1 MYVSKTRRLI
11 ERAEK
16 IINLIHD
23 CNNRI
28 ENYRVTLVDF
38 DSAKE
43 FEVIKFIYTREYLL
57 NREIE
62 LTRVKLRLVNVYK
75 NILADLLFEAH
86 RQGISEFTSIIKSLN
101 A

>member
-16 IINLIHD
+16 IIDLIHD

-28 ENYRVTLVDF
+28 ENYRVTLIDF
-38 DSAKE
+38 DKAGQ
-43 FEVIKFIYTREYLL
+43 FAVIKFIYTREYLL
-57 NREIE
+57 NRDTE
-62 LTRVKLRLVNVYK
+62 LTRVKERLVNVYK

-86 RQGISEFTSIIKSLN
+86 RQGINEFTSIVKSLN
-101 A
+101 S

>member
-16 IINLIHD
+16 IIDLIHE

-28 ENYRVTLVDF
+28 ENYHATLVDF
-38 DSAKE
+38 ERAEK
-43 FEVIKFIYTREYLL
+43 FAVIRFIYTREYLL
-57 NREIE
+57 NRDTQ
-62 LTRVKLRLVNVYK
+62 LTRVKERLVNAYK
-75 NILADLLFEAH
+75 NVLGDLLYEAH
-86 RQGISEFTSIIKSLN
+86 RQGIHNIFKILN